1 MMKSKWFAIMLI
13 IVLAI
18 VPGIFTLI
26 VNTDVTAKA
35 ASASMA
41 TQNWQASFP
50 VALKKTK

>member
-13 IVLAI
+13 IVLAYRAWN
-18 VPGIFTLI
+18 FTLI

-41 TQNWQASFP
+41 TQNWQASFQ
-50 VALKKTK
+50 LL